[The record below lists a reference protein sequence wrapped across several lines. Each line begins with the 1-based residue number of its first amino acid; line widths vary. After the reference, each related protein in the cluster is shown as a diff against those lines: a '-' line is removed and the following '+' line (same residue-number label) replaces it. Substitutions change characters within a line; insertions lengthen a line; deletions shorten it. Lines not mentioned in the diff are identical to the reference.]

1 MTSTTP
7 SPSEGAFDR
16 AERIGDDLH
25 ALIQRS
31 RGNDG
36 DSSDAEGWAVVSS
49 PDWSADGVVTF

>member
-1 MTSTTP
+1 MR
-7 SPSEGAFDR
+7 AR

-36 DSSDAEGWAVVSS
+36 EASDAEGWAVVSS